1 MAENDGEVEA
11 AAPTDGPAADTLGDA
26 LRASANTPQVHAAA
40 IHAAKDFLLTRP
52 ELAGMTSDTAVA
64 VIAMHAA
71 VIFRTYLDIVGNDGL
86 VPDIAR
92 G

>member
-1 MAENDGEVEA
+1 MDTPER
-11 AAPTDGPAADTLGDA
+11 PTGTEI
-26 LRASANTPQVHAAA
+26 RATAIAPQVHAAA
-40 IHAAKDFLLTRP
+40 ITAAKDFLLTRP
-52 ELAGMTSDTAVA
+52 ELAGMTSDTAAA

-71 VIFRTYLDIVGNDGL
+71 VIFRTYMEIVGNDGL

>member
-1 MAENDGEVEA
+1 MAENEA
-11 AAPTDGPAADTLGDA
+11 EPTPPPTVGPTADDIRAA
-26 LRASANTPQVHAAA
+26 ANTPAVHAAA
-40 IHAAKDFLLTRP
+40 IQAAKDFLVTRP
-52 ELAGMTSDTAVA
+52 ELAGMSSDTAVA

-71 VIFRTYLDIVGNDGL
+71 VIFRTYLETVGHDGL

>member
-1 MAENDGEVEA
+1 MAENESENGSASGVV
-11 AAPTDGPAADTLGDA
+11 ADPIGDVI
-26 LRASANTPQVHAAA
+26 RGSANHPQVHAAA
-40 IHAAKDFLLTRP
+40 IQAAKDFLLTRP
-52 ELAGMTSDTAVA
+52 DLAGMTSDTAAA

>member
-1 MAENDGEVEA
+1 MEQPDDK
-11 AAPTDGPAADTLGDA
+11 PTGAVV
-26 LRASANTPQVHAAA
+26 RATANTPEVHAAA
-40 IHAAKDFLLTRP
+40 LVAAKDFLLTRP
-52 ELAGMTSDTAVA
+52 ELAGMTSDTAAA

-92 G
+92 GE